1 MTQGQ
6 GQDGFMETQQAGYF
20 DADAMKPVTDLLKK
34 LIQRLEDELAA
45 ETSHHEWCQ
54 TEKATSAAAKKERE
68 ENIEALTAEISELT
82 TEIEQLTT
90 QIAFLASELV
100 RIQQE
105 TDAAIRLRKD
115 EHETFVAAKKEHD
128 EVITALDKAMAALS
142 GQYAFVQTSFVQLVL
157 KKQSPFS

>member
-68 ENIEALTAEISELT
+68 ENIEALTAEIG
-82 TEIEQLTT
+82 QLTT

-100 RIQQE
+100 RVQQE
-105 TDAAIRLRKD
+105 TDTAI
-115 EHETFVAAKKEHD
+115 
-128 EVITALDKAMAALS
+128 
-142 GQYAFVQTSFVQLVL
+142 
-157 KKQSPFS
+157 